1 MLAAPD
7 VLVLGG
13 GPAGCAAALALR
25 QRGVGVTVVEAGT
38 YHRPRIGESLPPD
51 AGLLLRALGVWD
63 AFVDAA
69 HAPCRGSC
77 ASWGSDALG
86 YNDFVFNPHGTGW
99 HLDRTRFDALLADR
113 AAAAGARVL
122 RATVYRR
129 ATPQPG
135 GGYTVTL
142 DGPGGPAEIAARIVV
157 DATGRRGLF
166 ARERG
171 ATRLMLDRLVAVA
184 GFVAPEGSSKNDSA
198 IRPLLHAPRA
208 ASILARCLD
217 VPPGAPSVRPAGARA
232 LGTHIS
238 APGRSNRSSPSPG
251 ARADT
256 TLTLLEATAYGY
268 WYAAALPDG
277 RRVVVVASDADLA
290 RQHGL
295 TRPTG
300 WAGALRA
307 TRHVSARFAGCTLPA
322 EVHPWAA
329 PTFRLDRPASLGW
342 LAIGDAAAAYDPIS
356 AQGIYKALDDGIAAA
371 DAIERMLAGDPG
383 AVDAWRNRIRA
394 AFGDYVGNRNYFYA
408 MERRWPDAPFWGRRR
423 ARTGG
428 GGGGSAQVS
437 DSFFQPTH
445 LA

>member
-1 MLAAPD
+1 MRAAPD

-25 QRGVGVTVVEAGT
+25 QRGVDVTVVEAGS
-38 YHRPRIGESLPPD
+38 YARLRIGESLPPD
-51 AGLLLRALGVWD
+51 AGVLLRALGVWD

-113 AAAAGARVL
+113 AAAAGARVM
-122 RATVYRR
+122 RATTYRSATRRDAR
-129 ATPQPG
+129 AG

-142 DGPGGPAEIAARIVV
+142 DGPDGRASIDAPIVV

-184 GFVAPEGSSKNDSA
+184 GFVAPDGPSS
-198 IRPLLHAPRA
+198 
-208 ASILARCLD
+208 
-217 VPPGAPSVRPAGARA
+217 A
-232 LGTHIS
+232 LGRS
-238 APGRSNRSSPSPG
+238 ASPG
-251 ARADT
+251 HRADSS
-256 TLTLLEATAYGY
+256 LTLLEATAYGY

-277 RRVVVVASDADLA
+277 RRVVVVATDADLA
-290 RQHGL
+290 RRHGL
-295 TRPTG
+295 TRPAG
-300 WAGALRA
+300 WADALRA
-307 TRHVSARFAGCTLPA
+307 TRHVSARFADATLPA
-322 EVHPWAA
+322 EVHPWGA
-329 PTFRLDRPASLGW
+329 PTFRLDRPASADW

-371 DAIERMLAGDPG
+371 DVIERLLAGDVG
-383 AVDAWRNRIRA
+383 AIDAWRARIGD
-394 AFGDYVGNRNYFYA
+394 AFDDYTGNRDYFYA
-408 MERRWPDAPFWGRRR
+408 MEQRWPDAPFWGRRR
-423 ARTGG
+423 ARTGR

-437 DSFFQPTH
+437 DSCFQPTH